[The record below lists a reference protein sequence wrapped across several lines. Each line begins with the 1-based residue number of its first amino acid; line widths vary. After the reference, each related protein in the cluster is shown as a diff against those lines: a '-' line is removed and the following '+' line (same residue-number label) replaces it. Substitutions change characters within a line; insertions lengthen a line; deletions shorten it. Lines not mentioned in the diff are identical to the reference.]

1 MHARV
6 VTFVGG
12 DPTRVD
18 EIVAAIRDR
27 FTSGAPEGL
36 DEMRSFWM
44 LVDRQRARILGV
56 SLFDDR
62 AALQRASKVLEQM
75 PHPAPDAGGR
85 PASIDVYEIAIA
97 YERPTTE

>member
-12 DPTRVD
+12 DTSRVD
-18 EIVAAIRDR
+18 EIVAAVRDR
-27 FTSGAPEGL
+27 FTSGPPEGL

-44 LVDRQRARILGV
+44 LVDRQKAQILGV

-62 AALQRASKVLEQM
+62 AALQRASKVLERL

-85 PASIDVYEIAIA
+85 PASIDVYEIPVL
-97 YERPTTE
+97 YERPPTG

>member
-6 VTFVGG
+6 VTLVGG

-18 EIVAAIRDR
+18 EIVAAVRDR
-27 FTSGAPEGL
+27 FTAGAPEGL
-36 DEMRSFWM
+36 DEMRGFWM
-44 LVDRQRARILGV
+44 LVDRQRAQILGV

-62 AALQRASKVLEQM
+62 ASLQRASKVLDEL

-85 PASIDVYEIAIA
+85 PASIDVYEIPVH
-97 YERPTTE
+97 YERPPSG